1 MSLYRQPIILFGIA
15 LPLLA
20 SAALVGIAA
29 SLKSQVVDSFNAKE
43 TSVKAAAMGVIAAQ
57 ALETE
62 VSIQRPQMQHWSSQ
76 LALETKS
83 LVNKNLKEI
92 AEHIPN
98 KKELVFSNSEPSA
111 TKAGFGSVSAQNS
124 SQVSLSFRATYRTM
138 QLALLELETRMPQ
151 LQAGAI
157 KIVPSPTQSSLLNF
171 QVTYTAWE
179 N

>member
-29 SLKSQVVDSFNAKE
+29 TLKSQVVDSFNAKE
-43 TSVKAAAMGVIAAQ
+43 KSAKAATLT
-57 ALETE
+57 ALATRAIESE
-62 VSIQRPQMQHWSSQ
+62 VNLQQPKMQRWNAQ

-83 LVNKNLKEI
+83 LVNKNIKEI
-92 AEHIPN
+92 AEHLPSR
-98 KKELVFSNSEPSA
+98 ELIINAAFPSA

-124 SQVSLSFRATYRTM
+124 SQVSVSCRATFRTM
-138 QLALLELETRMPQ
+138 QRALLELETRMPQ
-151 LQAGAI
+151 LQAGAL
-157 KIVPSPTQSSLLNF
+157 KIVPNPTQSSLLNF
-171 QVTYTAWE
+171 QVNYTAWE